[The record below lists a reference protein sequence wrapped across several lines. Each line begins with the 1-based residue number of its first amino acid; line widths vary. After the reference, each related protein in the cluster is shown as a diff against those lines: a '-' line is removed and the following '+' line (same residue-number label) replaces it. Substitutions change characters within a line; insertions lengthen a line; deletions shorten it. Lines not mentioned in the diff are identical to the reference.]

1 MFLALFRFVTA
12 MLRAI
17 VVSVYIFLS
26 CLNPP
31 NDYGCVFHRILEW
44 VVFSERHSDASRC
57 SESAFDFWSGAGTDF
72 PVSSPRRQRLVL
84 PGFSLV

>member
-1 MFLALFRFVTA
+1 VFLALFRFVTA

-31 NDYGCVFHRILEW
+31 IAKKYLGKKDLFPESMGAYIHRN
-44 VVFSERHSDASRC
+44 VSDEKNIDNSQA
-57 SESAFDFWSGAGTDF
+57 AD
-72 PVSSPRRQRLVL
+72 Q
-84 PGFSLV
+84 